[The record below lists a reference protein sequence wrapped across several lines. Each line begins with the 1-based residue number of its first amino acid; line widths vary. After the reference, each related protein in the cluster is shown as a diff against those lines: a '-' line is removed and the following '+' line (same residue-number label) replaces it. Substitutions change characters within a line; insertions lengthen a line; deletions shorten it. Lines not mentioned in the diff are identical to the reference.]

1 MLFGPIPCDQ
11 HRVRGSSRSP
21 ALLLLRAGPAGSEHK
36 PSVGQQPDP
45 GRARGRDAGD
55 LARKKIYPSL
65 FALYYEGHLPEH
77 FHIYGYARSKMS
89 DAEFREYI
97 GGSLTCRLAEKD
109 KCGDKMG
116 LFLDR
121 CLYHAG
127 QYAEKGDF
135 AALAERLAGTEQARG
150 AAGLCCLAFSV
161 LHRVGARVAAYACYD
176 TGGVVA
182 P

>member
-1 MLFGPIPCDQ
+1 MAARILPPYSTGQ
-11 HRVRGSSRSP
+11 GLP
-21 ALLLLRAGPAGSEHK
+21 AVTA
-36 PSVGQQPDP
+36 PSVGPQPDLSC
-45 GRARGRDAGD
+45 ARGRRAGD

-121 CLYHAG
+121 CLYHSG

-135 AALAERLAGTEQARG
+135 AALAERLAGTEQARALRVSLLG
-150 AAGLCCLAFSV
+150 IPSLALS
-161 LHRVGARVAAYACYD
+161 L
-176 TGGVVA
+176 TGGRVRRV
-182 P
+182 